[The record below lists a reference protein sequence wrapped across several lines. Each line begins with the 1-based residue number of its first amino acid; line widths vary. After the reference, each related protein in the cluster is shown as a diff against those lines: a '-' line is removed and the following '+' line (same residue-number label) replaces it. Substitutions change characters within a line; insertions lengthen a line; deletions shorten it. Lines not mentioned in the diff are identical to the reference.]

1 LAKIRRLKML
11 RKIIDNV
18 SINKEKM
25 GVKGKHDERKG
36 NSKDEETAK
45 TERSSGR
52 PLESGTLM

>member
-1 LAKIRRLKML
+1 ML

>member
-1 LAKIRRLKML
+1 ML

-36 NSKDEETAK
+36 NSKDEEQQKQKGAQAD
-45 TERSSGR
+45 
-52 PLESGTLM
+52 P